1 MYQLRADISG
11 GIGGVDEDGGGG
23 EGEGA
28 NDKGEGGVKEMEVV
42 KMEKVKL
49 VRMKQDVGV
58 AEAKE
63 LSLVTEV

>member
-1 MYQLRADISG
+1 MKMVRAREVLAKILMA
-11 GIGGVDEDGGGG
+11 GGG

-28 NDKGEGGVKEMEVV
+28 NSKREGGGKEMEVV

-58 AEAKE
+58 AE
-63 LSLVTEV
+63 V